1 MSSKAKPLFDL
12 NEPAAEEEEDEE
24 NDGVLCFQPQ
34 RAIPSTTH
42 TSDLF
47 KATNSP
53 RRIINNNA
61 FSHASSVSGFQ
72 PFVRAKGIQTAE
84 TEDRKKE
91 IDIGSAFEKEEGEW
105 SDAED
110 SNMPVKLSNDL
121 DDKSKVKSM
130 AVLTGHGNSSTAAA
144 VDTNSNVV
152 IVKNENSNQ
161 GLLGADVVKDENINH
176 GSFGVDAVKDEN
188 SNNGSLG
195 LNVVKDENSNHGSSG
210 LNVVKNENS
219 NHGSSGLNVV
229 KDENSNHGSS
239 GLNVVKN
246 ENSNHGSS
254 GLNVVKDENSNHGSL
269 GLDGDSNDRKSSD
282 SQEDR
287 VVAPKQKD
295 IKGAEAVHALK
306 LANNAGK
313 RPRIDHQKE
322 AMLGKKR
329 SRQTMFLNL
338 EDVKQAGAIKTSTPK
353 RQIPPITTRVT
364 KDKQIHVTKDKQIQP
379 PMTKDTKQVDQSCN
393 ESSSNVES
401 SDLKSE
407 CNNGDMNSGL
417 SGRPKRSISSI
428 DLAAEDKPLPS
439 QRQSIL
445 KQTKNAQV
453 PSRKTVLISQNS
465 IDPKTGGKKLP
476 SKKPAT
482 VTNQYQDTSV
492 ERLLREVTNDK
503 FWQHPVTL
511 VSLSFQSGRGLGL

>member
-61 FSHASSVSGFQ
+61 FSHASSVSGFR

-161 GLLGADVVKDENINH
+161 GLLGVDVVKDENSNH
-176 GSFGVDAVKDEN
+176 GSFGVDDVKDEN
-188 SNNGSLG
+188 SNNGSL
-195 LNVVKDENSNHGSSG
+195 
-210 LNVVKNENS
+210 
-219 NHGSSGLNVV
+219 GLNVV

-364 KDKQIHVTKDKQIQP
+364 KDKQIQP

-401 SDLKSE
+401 SDLKSD

-453 PSRKTVLISQNS
+453 SSRKTVLISQNS

>member
-1 MSSKAKPLFDL
+1 LSQLQRRLNPQSLVMSSKAKPLFDL

-161 GLLGADVVKDENINH
+161 GLLGVDVVKDENINH

-210 LNVVKNENS
+210 LNVVKN
-219 NHGSSGLNVV
+219 
-229 KDENSNHGSS
+229 
-239 GLNVVKN
+239 
-246 ENSNHGSS
+246 
-254 GLNVVKDENSNHGSL
+254 ENSNHGSL

-353 RQIPPITTRVT
+353 RQIPPITTR
-364 KDKQIHVTKDKQIQP
+364 VTKDKQIQP